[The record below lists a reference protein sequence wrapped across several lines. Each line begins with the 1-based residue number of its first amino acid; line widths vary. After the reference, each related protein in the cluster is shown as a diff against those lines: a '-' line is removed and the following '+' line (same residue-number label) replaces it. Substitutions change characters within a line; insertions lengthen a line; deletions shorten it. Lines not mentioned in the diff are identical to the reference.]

1 MSIRTFFGLLALA
14 LFSFMGKTTAQSGA
28 FPDIGIGQWQQH
40 LPWQRSVSVTQS
52 TGKVY
57 YATEWAVVEL
67 DKADRTPR
75 FLTKV
80 EGLSDVGMNF
90 IRFNKAAN
98 SLLIAYTNSNMDIW
112 RADNGA
118 VVNLP
123 FITKNTNII
132 GDKKIYDAAFEGRNA
147 YLACGF
153 GIVKLNLE
161 TAEVVYTTFTDLPV
175 RSIAIYQNNL
185 YAGTDEGIYRLPS
198 DDLNPAD
205 FSRWRLLGAQ
215 EGIPSGRTA
224 NTMQEFGGKLFIGLE
239 YALCRYD
246 GATLDTMATNPNRE
260 VIFLSTEGNGLVI
273 GWKKDFGGS
282 VQYLAPNAA
291 QPYDIHWACESFGP
305 QYAVEDGSR
314 KFWMADGNDD
324 FRYYDDNIGQ
334 CDRFRYNSPYKVEIS
349 EITIGN
355 GRVLVGTIATD
366 ANFGPLYNQDG
377 LYIFDTDKQWK
388 RLNGNTNP
396 ELKPG
401 DCHVD
406 HWRVAVHPYF
416 DKFYVGSFVG
426 GLVEATQ
433 PGVPAKCF
441 TKDNSTLQDAG
452 QSGTNRTAIGGL
464 VFDADA
470 NLWISNYD
478 ADRPIA
484 VLKAADSSIVN
495 FTAPAKNLVQVVVD
509 KNGYKWFVVGFNGG
523 VLVYD
528 SGAKLDDPSD
538 DRSRLITTANS
549 VLPTN
554 TVNCI
559 AVDLDGDV
567 WIGTQQGTV
576 SFQCGSNMFDSN
588 CKGTRRIVTVDG
600 FNGYLLENEEIRSI
614 AVDGA
619 NLKWFGTT
627 NGIFVQSSGGDVQ
640 EARFTSTNSPLLDN
654 TILDIAIDPITGEV
668 WIGTAKGI
676 ISYRG
681 EATEGGVLN
690 NPKPFAYPNPVRPD
704 YDGPIA
710 IYGLAGDANV
720 KITDVAGNLVYEG
733 KAYGGQAVWNGR
745 DYLGRRVASGVYLVF
760 ATSSKLF
767 EEPDAVIAKVVILN

>member
-1 MSIRTFFGLLALA
+1 MSIRTFSGLLSLA
-14 LFSFMGKTTAQSGA
+14 FVFYFGKITAQTVA
-28 FPDIGIGQWQQH
+28 FPEIGIGQWQQH
-40 LPWQRSVSVTQS
+40 LPWQRSVSVSQS
-52 TGKVY
+52 SSKVY
-57 YATEWAVVEL
+57 YATEWAVVEI
-67 DKADRTPR
+67 DKAERTPR

-80 EGLSDVGMNF
+80 EGLSDVGVNF
-90 IRFNKAAN
+90 VRFNQTAN
-98 SLLIAYTNSNMDIW
+98 SLLIVYANSNMDIW

-132 GDKKIYDAAFEGRNA
+132 GDKKIYDAAFEGNFA

-153 GIVKLNLE
+153 GIIKLNLG

-185 YAGTDEGIYRLPS
+185 YAGTDEGIYRLPT

-205 FSRWRLLGAQ
+205 FSRWRLLGAA
-215 EGIPSGRTA
+215 EGLPQGRTA
-224 NTMQEFGGKLFIGLE
+224 NAMQPFGDRLFIGLE
-239 YALCRYD
+239 RAFCKYD
-246 GATLDTMATNPNRE
+246 GSKLDTISTNPNRE
-260 VIFLSTEGNGLVI
+260 VIFLSREGAGLVL
-273 GWKKDFGGS
+273 GWSNS
-282 VQYLAPNAA
+282 VQYLATPEVT
-291 QPYDIHWACESFGP
+291 QPQDIHWACESFGP
-305 QYAVEDGSR
+305 RYAVEDGSR

-349 EITIGN
+349 EIAVGN
-355 GRVLVGTIATD
+355 GRVLVGTDATD
-366 ANFGPLYNQDG
+366 PNFGPLYNQDG

-388 RLNGNTNP
+388 RFNGNTNP

-406 HWRVAVHPYF
+406 FWRVATHPYF
-416 DKFYVGSFVG
+416 DKTYIGSFVG

-441 TKDNSTLQDAG
+441 TKDNSNLQDAG
-452 QSGTNRTAIGGL
+452 ASGANRTAIGGL
-464 VFDADA
+464 AFDENA
-470 NLWISNYD
+470 NLWIANYG

-495 FTAPAKNLVQVVVD
+495 FDAPANNLTQVAVD

-528 SGAKLDDPSD
+528 SGLKLDDLSD
-538 DRSRLITTANS
+538 DRTRLITTANS

-576 SFQCGSNMFDSN
+576 SFQCGSNVFSAD

-600 FNGYLLENEEIRSI
+600 FNGYLLENEEIYTI

-619 NLKWFGTT
+619 NRKWFGTN
-627 NGIFVQSSGGDVQ
+627 NGIFVQSAGGDVQ

-654 TILDIAIDPITGEV
+654 TILDIAIDPLTGEV

-681 EATEGGVLN
+681 EATEGGALN

-710 IYGLAGDANV
+710 IYGLASDANV

-745 DYLGRRVASGVYLVF
+745 DYLGRRAASGVYLVF
-760 ATSSKLF
+760 ATSSKIF
-767 EEPDAVIAKVVILN
+767 EDPDAVIAKVVILN